1 MPVKNDFSEKFNAC
15 DNKLIEIV
23 KKLTRL
29 EKEDIRTLLEVS
41 HTLPYISALEDGDAY
56 IDILT
61 EENNL
66 AVVVAQHRNPKW
78 DFYKRDIVGEIM
90 WRSNEPAVYRALET
104 GVTSRG
110 LRAIIAKGKLAIR
123 QNVSAITNTGG
134 EVIGCIIVERDFED
148 KDCVELYSDI
158 KQFDAE
164 LYSGIELQNIGEYTN
179 DAIIVFDMQGICTY
193 ANSKASLL
201 FPHIDNSLAGF
212 TFDDMGCS
220 DKAFSEL
227 IKTAKTEYSEVKL
240 KGHNYIITY
249 NKICESEEL
258 QGIALVV
265 KDITDLRE
273 KENELAIKSVVVN
286 EIHHRVKNNLQM
298 IISLIGLR
306 ANQSESREV
315 KEFSNEIT
323 NRIRNITV
331 THDVLAQTSIDDAGL
346 KVTLDRVMKNFKTY
360 ILSDE
365 LDLQIDVKG
374 DEIYLKPDSMTVV
387 IMIVAELMQNC
398 IKHAFSNVKT
408 GHITALIKKGDP
420 FSTIRIRD
428 DGVGFND
435 TVKDVTGS
443 SMGLK
448 LVNSLIKDK
457 LHGTLNI
464 IHLDVGTEI
473 VFTFVND

>member
-1 MPVKNDFSEKFNAC
+1 MCARDSFFEEFNAC
-15 DNKLIEIV
+15 DKELIEIV
-23 KKLTRL
+23 EKLTEL
-29 EKEDIRTLLEVS
+29 KKEDIHILLEVS

-56 IDILT
+56 VDILT
-61 EENNL
+61 EENRL

-78 DFYKRDIVGEIM
+78 DFYKRNIVGETM

-123 QNVSAITNTGG
+123 QNVSAITNDDGK
-134 EVIGCIIVERDFED
+134 VIGCLIVERDFED
-148 KDCVELYSDI
+148 KHFVGLCDDV
-158 KQFDAE
+158 KQFDAS

-179 DAIIVFDMQGICTY
+179 DAIMFFDMQGVCTY

-212 TFDDMGCS
+212 SFDDIGCI
-220 DKAFSEL
+220 DKKFSEL
-227 IKTAKTEYSEVKL
+227 IKTTKTEYSEIKL
-240 KGHNYIITY
+240 KDHNYIITY
-249 NKICESEEL
+249 NKICESEDL
-258 QGIALVV
+258 QGMALVV

-273 KENELAIKSVVVN
+273 KENELALKSIVVN

-306 ANQSESREV
+306 ANQSDSYEV
-315 KEFSNEIT
+315 KAFSNEIT

-365 LDLQIDVKG
+365 LDLQIEIKG

-398 IKHAFSNVKT
+398 IKHAFLNMKK

-420 FSTIRIRD
+420 FSTIIISD
-428 DGVGFND
+428 DGIGFDN
-435 TVKDVTGS
+435 TIKDVSNS

-464 IHLDVGTEI
+464 VPLDVGTEI
-473 VFTFVND
+473 IFTFVND